1 MELVERG
8 KRKIEWKQ
16 SWREEKMEGG
26 REGVCV
32 RVCRNERSYGLNEG
46 W

>member
-1 MELVERG
+1 MKRGSGISGKGKEENRMEAVMERG
-8 KRKIEWKQ
+8 KE
-16 SWREEKMEGG
+16 
-26 REGVCV
+26 EGVCV